1 MRNQTPVTDS
11 FRISAKALGEV
22 ALSSFCPRCF
32 WLKTHVKLPY
42 QIFPGIFSSIDSYT
56 KRAVHSWFDMHGS
69 APAWMTGLGE
79 VAAYAPAPHHSKF
92 NILDAETNTLL
103 TGGPDEILVLRDGS
117 HVIVDY
123 KTAKYT
129 GAQDSLFPLYETQLN
144 AYALISE
151 QCGPQ
156 PVSALALVY
165 MEPVT
170 DQAAAQADA
179 NHRSDGFAMGFAA
192 NVHPV
197 NLNPGMIY
205 PLLRKAREV
214 YGASTPP
221 ARRTGCSDCNL
232 LDELIAVTQST

>member
-22 ALSSFCPRCF
+22 ALPSFCPRCF
-32 WLKTHVKLPY
+32 WIKTHAKLPY

-56 KRAVHSWFDMHGS
+56 KRAVHSWFDLQGI
-69 APAWMTGLGE
+69 APAWLAGLGE
-79 VAAYAPAPHHSKF
+79 VIGYVPAPHYSKF
-92 NILDAETNTLL
+92 NIVDPETNTLL
-103 TGGPDEILVLRDGS
+103 TGAPDEILVLRDGS

-129 GAQDSLFPLYETQLN
+129 GAQDSLFPLYAAQLN

-192 NVHPV
+192 NIHPV
-197 NLNPGMIY
+197 TLNPGMVR
-205 PLLRKAREV
+205 PLLRKAHEV
-214 YGASTPP
+214 YAAKAAPM
-221 ARRTGCSDCNL
+221 RRTGCSDCNL
-232 LDELIAVTQST
+232 LDELTSALQST